1 MWWLSFIF
9 FFFLLPFYA
18 HTISHICLSETARRL
33 RFLLLLLFPHIL
45 CIVSGSKVRGF
56 YCWCYND
63 GNTTRKKKIPCRM
76 TLQPRRQLQPI
87 SQTTIYALKL
97 TTKSSSFYSLVNSD
111 ININATYAE

>member
-9 FFFLLPFYA
+9 FFFFFPFMLILFHTFAYRKLRDGYA
-18 HTISHICLSETARRL
+18 SCSFCSSPI
-33 RFLLLLLFPHIL
+33 FF
-45 CIVSGSKVRGF
+45 CIVSGSEVRGF

-63 GNTTRKKKIPCRM
+63 GNTTRKKIPCRM